1 MSAKDVPRR
10 LELLQMAKE
19 QTRRNSSSQKI
30 FAIALQR
37 IQRQRLLDYIPV
49 TFVAIEYSHTTK
61 TYKNRVDEIA

>member
-1 MSAKDVPRR
+1 
-10 LELLQMAKE
+10 MAKE